1 MPTYE
6 YRCERCGHTVEV
18 VQSFTDA
25 PLTTC
30 ESCGGALRKV
40 YAPVGIVFKGS
51 GFYKTD
57 SRSRPSPP
65 RPTGRP
71 RTDGCG
77 GRTRRTKKAGDEKRR
92 RERREHVD
100 RVAQGRRR
108 SSAASTPAPTG
119 APARRRTE
127 PQLSCPRGRRR

>member
-6 YRCERCGHTVEV
+6 YRCEHCGHTVEK
-18 VQSFTDA
+18 VQSFTDS

-57 SRSRPSPP
+57 SRSSSKAKSNAGAPSSDGGDAAAPASTEKTDRADKKGTTEPSPSSTSSTSQKEP
-65 RPTGRP
+65 GSKRGPVPTATAATP
-71 RTDGCG
+71 
-77 GRTRRTKKAGDEKRR
+77 KGD
-92 RERREHVD
+92 
-100 RVAQGRRR
+100 
-108 SSAASTPAPTG
+108 
-119 APARRRTE
+119 
-127 PQLSCPRGRRR
+127 